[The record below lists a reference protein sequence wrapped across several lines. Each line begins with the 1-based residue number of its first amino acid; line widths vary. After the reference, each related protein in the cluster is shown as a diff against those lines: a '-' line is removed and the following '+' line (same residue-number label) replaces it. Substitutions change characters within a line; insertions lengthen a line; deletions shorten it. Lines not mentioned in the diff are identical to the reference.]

1 MIPLKFLNIFFHVKT
16 RKKIAII
23 ILTITIMTI
32 RFLDECLEMFKKD
45 EIKKEI
51 RKFCIPLIEI
61 VLQELYPY
69 IYLSIMFVII
79 SFFLILGIFMLLL
92 NSKLKIQND

>member
-1 MIPLKFLNIFFHVKT
+1 MSS
-16 RKKIAII
+16 
-23 ILTITIMTI
+23 

-45 EIKKEI
+45 EIKNEV
-51 RKFCIPLIEI
+51 RKFCVPLIEL

-69 IYLSIMFVII
+69 IYLSILFVII

-92 NSKLKIQND
+92 KSKIKIQND

>member
-1 MIPLKFLNIFFHVKT
+1 MSSSFFDDFLEI
-16 RKKIAII
+16 
-23 ILTITIMTI
+23 
-32 RFLDECLEMFKKD
+32 FKKD
-45 EIKKEI
+45 EMKKEI

-69 IYLSIMFVII
+69 IYLSVLFVII

-92 NSKLKIQND
+92 KSKITINSDCVI